1 MKKRS
6 GVLDRT
12 DAGAVCRPL
21 YLQEDGIY
29 HSPAPAETEAHQ
41 LSSPRGTGR
50 NLFFLSL
57 TRSDR
62 HRARLQQG
70 PASARGCRADS
81 GTVTQSSAGRG
92 GGWDAA
98 ATPRARARAR
108 RTGGGA
114 GAREPDARR
123 RPPRR
128 RLGARLFALSGR
140 GLSAAIRGSALAS
153 SPPGLSEGR
162 GKMADKAPGGSQKGS
177 GKVRPFRGAA
187 RGPAARS
194 AAGGCN
200 GRDPPAGRRG
210 SGAAGRRRGLP
221 SPCVPAPAP
230 LLRGGTA
237 ARPGR
242 GGKRAVRRGRG
253 PSHRGASARRRA
265 AGF

>member
-1 MKKRS
+1 M
-6 GVLDRT
+6 
-12 DAGAVCRPL
+12 
-21 YLQEDGIY
+21 
-29 HSPAPAETEAHQ
+29 
-41 LSSPRGTGR
+41 
-50 NLFFLSL
+50 FFQSL

-81 GTVTQSSAGRG
+81 GTVTQRSAGRG
-92 GGWDAA
+92 GGRDAA

-128 RLGARLFALSGR
+128 RLGARLSALSGR
-140 GLSAAIRGSALAS
+140 GLSAAIRGSALVS

-210 SGAAGRRRGLP
+210 SGAAGR
-221 SPCVPAPAP
+221 
-230 LLRGGTA
+230 A
-237 ARPGR
+237 ARPAESLRPRPGS
-242 GGKRAVRRGRG
+242 APARRDRG
-253 PSHRGASARRRA
+253 PAGERREAGGAARSGSEPSRGVRKAPGSGLLT
-265 AGF
+265 GF